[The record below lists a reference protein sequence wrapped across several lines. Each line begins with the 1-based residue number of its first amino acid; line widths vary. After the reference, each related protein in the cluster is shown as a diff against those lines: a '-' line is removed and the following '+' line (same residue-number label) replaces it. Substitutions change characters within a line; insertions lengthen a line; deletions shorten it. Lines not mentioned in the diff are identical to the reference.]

1 MIGIYVY
8 TRGVCGVCF
17 AFRSVQLELLNGF
30 LLYFFFIELL
40 HNYNNQMRLLLVC
53 AQPAVNCIYI

>member
-8 TRGVCGVCF
+8 TRGVRF

-30 LLYFFFIELL
+30 LLYFFLSNFCTTTTIK
-40 HNYNNQMRLLLVC
+40 
-53 AQPAVNCIYI
+53 